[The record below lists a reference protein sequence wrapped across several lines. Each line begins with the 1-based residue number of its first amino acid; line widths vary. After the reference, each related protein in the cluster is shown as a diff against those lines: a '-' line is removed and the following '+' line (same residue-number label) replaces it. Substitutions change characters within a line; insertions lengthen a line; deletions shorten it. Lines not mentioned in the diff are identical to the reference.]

1 MCHGRQEDVGAGD
14 DPGETTMVRDNM
26 KDCFGEQGR
35 DALFGESCE
44 KCIRCSVFE
53 KCHKI
58 SIAICLQAISSDTN
72 LITQNGLTRGWLF
85 GYQKL
90 DQLNETE
97 EADCEQVDGEGLDSA
112 GSSASP
118 SS

>member
-1 MCHGRQEDVGAGD
+1 MAK
-14 DPGETTMVRDNM
+14 TNL

-44 KCIRCSVFE
+44 QCIGCSLFD
-53 KCHKI
+53 KCHRV

-85 GYQKL
+85 GFQKL
-90 DQLNETE
+90 NELNEAQEANRQPTDE
-97 EADCEQVDGEGLDSA
+97 EKLASAD
-112 GSSASP
+112 ASP
-118 SS
+118 SPSSTRSTH